1 MVIHCGSNQLAVNP
15 VASSGKEKKREGT
28 SLEDQNAAAI
38 QCIVNAKISAQST
51 YEVSHSNQLQSN
63 ACPSMP
69 ASTVDTQTFSTIT
82 SGGNFHEKQEYYPGQ
97 LMKDSSVVASSLQ
110 KEVSQITDGR
120 VGSVNVGNSNNTKVV
135 NESVQ
140 NAEIILLDANLT
152 FLDNNASFSLN
163 TGTNSNFVTNPSPL
177 KMQLTAPLVATSQ
190 PSVSVPATNQVMT
203 VMLPGTTGTVQQAAL
218 CSGISLYPPREQTAP
233 HSLATNSSSQ
243 VVAITIPGPQ
253 NVNSAVK
260 DHVSTVIMCGNDGI
274 IPQFITVPHPDSCE
288 YVGVV
293 ILDCLLLNDLVKI
306 MH

>member
-1 MVIHCGSNQLAVNP
+1 M
-15 VASSGKEKKREGT
+15 ASSGKEKKREGT

-38 QCIVNAKISAQST
+38 QCIVNAKISTQST

-63 ACPSMP
+63 VCPSMP
-69 ASTVDTQTFSTIT
+69 TSTVDTQTLSTTT
-82 SGGNFHEKQEYYPGQ
+82 SGGNYHEKRVYYPDQ
-97 LMKDSSVVASSLQ
+97 LMKDGSVVVSSLQ
-110 KEVSQITDGR
+110 KEVSQISYRR
-120 VGSVNVGNSNNTKVV
+120 VGGVDVGSSNNMKVV
-135 NESVQ
+135 DESVQ
-140 NAEIILLDANLT
+140 NAGVILLDANLT

-177 KMQLTAPLVATSQ
+177 KMQLSAPLVATSQ
-190 PSVSVPATNQVMT
+190 PSVSAAATNQVMT
-203 VMLPGTTGTVQQAAL
+203 VMLPGTTGTVQQAAAH
-218 CSGISLYPPREQTAP
+218 SGIPVYPPCEQTAP

-260 DHVSTVIMCGNDGI
+260 DHMSTVIMCGNDGI

-293 ILDCLLLNDLVKI
+293 ILDCLLLNDLVKT

>member
-1 MVIHCGSNQLAVNP
+1 V
-15 VASSGKEKKREGT
+15 
-28 SLEDQNAAAI
+28 D
-38 QCIVNAKISAQST
+38 AKISTQST

-63 ACPSMP
+63 VCPSMP
-69 ASTVDTQTFSTIT
+69 TSTVDTQTFSTAT
-82 SGGNFHEKQEYYPGQ
+82 SGGNCHEKQGYHPGQ
-97 LMKDSSVVASSLQ
+97 FMKNGSVVASSLQ
-110 KEVSQITDGR
+110 KEVSQISDGR
-120 VGSVNVGNSNNTKVV
+120 VGSVDVGSSNNMKVV

-140 NAEIILLDANLT
+140 NTEVILFDANLT

-177 KMQLTAPLVATSQ
+177 KMQLSAPLVATSQ
-190 PSVSVPATNQVMT
+190 PSVSAAATNQVMT
-203 VMLPGTTGTVQQAAL
+203 VMLPATTGTVQQAAT
-218 CSGISLYPPREQTAP
+218 CSGLPLYPPYEQTAP

-260 DHVSTVIMCGNDGI
+260 DHMSTVIMCGNDGI
-274 IPQFITVPHPDSCE
+274 FPQFITVPHPDPCE

-293 ILDCLLLNDLVKI
+293 ILDCLLLNDLVKT